1 MSNNEIVSRDDWL
14 EARKDL
20 LASEKEFTRL
30 REELTRKRQ
39 QLPWVR
45 IDKDYVFEGPGG
57 GESLADLFAGRKQ
70 LLIYHFMFGPDWDAA
85 TSMKISYRESRVP
98 ACADRS
104 AE

>member
-30 REELTRKRQ
+30 RDELTRKRQ
-39 QLPWVR
+39 
-45 IDKDYVFEGPGG
+45 
-57 GESLADLFAGRKQ
+57 Q
-70 LLIYHFMFGPDWDAA
+70 LLIYHFMFGPGWDAA

-98 ACADRS
+98 ASADRS